1 MRVKGDSTGV
11 EKLMKVYED
20 AYYSTLA
27 HVGREATRNARIT
40 GTYQNRTGNL
50 RNANGGCVVR
60 DGRIIDMWVETDGF
74 HPEAVKNTEN
84 LLIYSEKP
92 KDGLYL
98 ANGMFYTSF
107 VESKNYEVILTHGLL
122 FAERQLKKRL

>member
-1 MRVKGDSTGV
+1 MVVKGDASGL
-11 EKLMKVYED
+11 EKLAKAYED
-20 AYYSTLA
+20 AYFNTLSQ
-27 HVGREATRNARIT
+27 VGREATRNARVT

-60 DGRIIDMWVETDGF
+60 EGRIVDMWVDTDGF

-122 FAERQLKKRL
+122 FAERRLKKLL

>member
-1 MRVKGDSTGV
+1 MVVKGDASGL
-11 EKLMKVYED
+11 EKLSKTYED
-20 AYYSTLA
+20 AYFNTLSQ
-27 HVGREATRNARIT
+27 VGREATRNARVT

-60 DGRIIDMWVETDGF
+60 EGRIVDMWVDTDGF

-107 VESKNYEVILTHGLL
+107 VASKNYEVILTHGLL
-122 FAERQLKKRL
+122 FAERRLKKLL

>member
-1 MRVKGDSTGV
+1 MVVKGDASGL
-11 EKLMKVYED
+11 EKLAKAYDD
-20 AYYSTLA
+20 AYFNTLSQ
-27 HVGREATRNARIT
+27 VGREATRNARNT

-60 DGRIIDMWVETDGF
+60 DGRIVDMWVDTDGF

-84 LLIYSEKP
+84 LLIYTEKP

-98 ANGMFYTSF
+98 ANGMVYTSF

-122 FAERQLKKRL
+122 FAERRLKKLL

>member
-1 MRVKGDSTGV
+1 MVVKGDISGLD
-11 EKLMKVYED
+11 KLSKAYDD
-20 AYYSTLA
+20 AYFKTLSE
-27 HVGREATRNARIT
+27 VGREATRNARKT

-60 DGRIIDMWVETDGF
+60 DGRIVDMWVDTDGF

-122 FAERQLKKRL
+122 FAERRLKKLL

>member
-1 MRVKGDSTGV
+1 MVVKGDASGV
-11 EKLMKVYED
+11 ELLIKAYDD
-20 AYYSTLA
+20 AYYKTLSK
-27 HVGREATRNARIT
+27 VGREATRNAKNT

-60 DGRIIDMWVETDGF
+60 DGKIVDMWVETDGF

-84 LLIYSEKP
+84 LLIYSDKP

-107 VESKNYEVILTHGLL
+107 VESKDYEVILTHGLL
-122 FAERQLKKRL
+122 FAERRLKKLL